1 MTAFIGQRDDSMH
14 RSITFLFNV
23 CCVVSVAPCVARE
36 PSPRTVVENRFAAV
50 RRHDVEAIVALYA
63 NDAVETSPAFC
74 TERSGPEGVRRTYT
88 ELFQAFPAIS
98 DDVTS
103 IVVEGERV
111 AVQFTARSKKAD
123 GSYAFEVP
131 LANFLVVRHGRIV
144 RDDTYF
150 DTHGR
155 PCS

>member
-1 MTAFIGQRDDSMH
+1 MH
-14 RSITFLFNV
+14 RLITILFTAYWV
-23 CCVVSVAPCVARE
+23 ASAAPCMARE
-36 PSPRTVVENRFAAV
+36 PSPRAVVENRFAAV
-50 RRHDVEAIVALYA
+50 KRHDVEAIVALYA

-74 TERSGPEGVRRTYT
+74 TGRSGPDGARRTYT
-88 ELFQAFPAIS
+88 ELFQAFPDIT

-111 AVQFTARSKKAD
+111 AVQFTARSRKPD

-131 LANFLVVRHGRIV
+131 LANFLIVRHGRIV

-150 DTHGR
+150 DTRGR
-155 PCS
+155 ACS

>member
-1 MTAFIGQRDDSMH
+1 MH
-14 RSITFLFNV
+14 RSITTLFAV
-23 CCVVSVAPCVARE
+23 YCVVLAAPSMAHE

-74 TERSGPEGVRRTYT
+74 AERSGPEGARRTYT
-88 ELFQAFPAIS
+88 ELFQAFPEIT

-111 AVQFTARSKKAD
+111 AVQFTARSRKPD

>member
-1 MTAFIGQRDDSMH
+1 MH
-14 RSITFLFNV
+14 RSIAIPLIIFFAISAV
-23 CCVVSVAPCVARE
+23 PCMARE
-36 PSPRTVVENRFAAV
+36 PSPKTVVENRFAAV
-50 RRHDVEAIVALYA
+50 RHHDIEAIAALYA
-63 NDAVETSPAFC
+63 NDAAETSPAFC
-74 TERSGPEGVRRTYT
+74 TERSGPEGARRTYT
-88 ELFQAFPAIS
+88 ELFQAFPAIT

-111 AVQFTARSKKAD
+111 AVQFIARSKNAD
-123 GSYAFEVP
+123 GSYAFQVP

-150 DTHGR
+150 DTRGR

>member
-1 MTAFIGQRDDSMH
+1 MQ
-14 RSITFLFNV
+14 RSITIWFILF
-23 CCVVSVAPCVARE
+23 CALSVAPCMARE
-36 PSPRTVVENRFAAV
+36 PSPKTVVEDRFAAV

-63 NDAVETSPAFC
+63 HDAVETSPAFC
-74 TERSGPEGVRRTYT
+74 VERGGPEGARRTYT
-88 ELFQAFPAIS
+88 ELFQAFPAIT

-103 IVVEGERV
+103 MVVEGERV
-111 AVQFTARSKKAD
+111 AVQFIARSKKAD

-150 DTHGR
+150 DTRGR

>member
-1 MTAFIGQRDDSMH
+1 MQ
-14 RSITFLFNV
+14 RSIVISSIIFCALS
-23 CCVVSVAPCVARE
+23 VVPCMARE
-36 PSPRTVVENRFAAV
+36 ASPKTVVEDRFAAV

-63 NDAVETSPAFC
+63 QEAVETSPAFC
-74 TERSGPEGVRRTYT
+74 AERSGPDGARRTYT
-88 ELFQAFPAIS
+88 ELFQAFPAIT

-103 IVVEGERV
+103 MVVEGERV
-111 AVQFTARSKKAD
+111 AVQFVARSKKAD

-131 LANFLVVRHGRIV
+131 LANFLVVRRGRIV

-150 DTHGR
+150 DTRGR

>member
-1 MTAFIGQRDDSMH
+1 MNIFIGKADDHMN
-14 RSITFLFNV
+14 RSITILFTV
-23 CCVVSVAPCVARE
+23 YCVLSATPCMARE
-36 PSPRTVVENRFAAV
+36 PSPKTVVENRFVAV

-63 NDAVETSPAFC
+63 NDAAETSPAFC

-88 ELFQAFPAIS
+88 ELFQAFPAIT

>member
-1 MTAFIGQRDDSMH
+1 ML
-14 RSITFLFNV
+14 RSITIAFVLF
-23 CCVVSVAPCVARE
+23 CVLSAAPCRARE
-36 PSPRTVVENRFAAV
+36 PSPKTVVEERFAAV
-50 RRHDVEAIVALYA
+50 RRHDVDAIIALYA

-74 TERSGPEGVRRTYT
+74 ADRSGPDGARRTYS
-88 ELFQAFPAIS
+88 ELLQAFPAIT

-111 AVQFTARSKKAD
+111 AVQFIARSKKAD
-123 GSYAFEVP
+123 GGYAFEVP

-150 DTHGR
+150 DTRGR

>member
-1 MTAFIGQRDDSMH
+1 M
-14 RSITFLFNV
+14 
-23 CCVVSVAPCVARE
+23 ARE
-36 PSPRTVVENRFAAV
+36 PSPKTVVEARFAAV

-63 NDAVETSPAFC
+63 NDAEETSPAFC
-74 TERSGPEGVRRTYT
+74 AQRIGPEGARRTYT
-88 ELFQAFPAIS
+88 ELFQAFPDIS

-103 IVVEGERV
+103 MVVEGDRV
-111 AVQFTARSKKAD
+111 AVQFIARSKKAD

-150 DTHGR
+150 DTRGR

>member
-1 MTAFIGQRDDSMH
+1 MHAFIGERDDSMH
-14 RSITFLFNV
+14 RSIKILFGA
-23 CCVVSVAPCVARE
+23 CCVLSAAPCTARE
-36 PSPRTVVENRFAAV
+36 PSPKTVVENRFAAV

-63 NDAVETSPAFC
+63 NDALETSPAFC
-74 TERSGPEGVRRTYT
+74 TERSGPDGARRTYS
-88 ELFQAFPAIS
+88 ELFQAFPTIT

-111 AVQFTARSKKAD
+111 AVQFVARSKKVD

-150 DTHGR
+150 DTRGR